1 MSLKLKIP
9 ASSVR
14 AAITSNSY
22 NATDNTIEVVF
33 ATEFEVQRRTWDGTK
48 FIEIL
53 ECSTSSV
60 RLDRLNSGANL
71 VDSHSTYSVQTI
83 LGVVVRAWVENNQCK
98 AIIRLS
104 KREDAKGVVGD
115 IIDGIITNISVGYSI
130 FGATQI
136 DNDDEIIR
144 VRITDWE
151 PFELTVLS
159 VPADYTAGVRSQ
171 DKSNFF
177 ELSINKRSNMTPEE
191 IAAAAAAEAERTRAA
206 TPPVPATP
214 VLPTPAAPDNSAI
227 IAQERTRVMQITQNV
242 RVAQIDDETFLDGL
256 ITRGLTVES
265 ANTEIFARL
274 QGAQTAIRGQSAG
287 QVRITADEADKYRV
301 AMQNA
306 LMHRANPSVPLNEG
320 SDFRGMTLMDMAR
333 DSAERAGIKTRGMS
347 RRELAATALN
357 ATRSAGMHSTSD
369 FPLILGNTVNRVLR
383 DEYAVQLPTFNEWAS
398 RGVAKDFRTM
408 TKVGLGEVGDF
419 KEVKEGAEYEYT
431 TLGEGGESYKVVK
444 YGQIIAI
451 TWETLI
457 NDDMDA
463 FSRIPRKIV
472 AAATRKQSDIVYAI
486 LTGSHK
492 MSDGKQLFHADHG
505 NLLDGSA
512 ISIDSIGKM
521 RLAMREQKGLG
532 GKEYLN
538 LTPKFLITGSA
549 NEQAALQY
557 TSTNFAANTP
567 GGINVWSG
575 LVKPIIEARIPG
587 NAWYFAASPSAI
599 DTIEYSFL
607 EGEQELF
614 TEQRQ
619 GFEVDGLEIK
629 ARMVFGAKAID
640 WRGLSKNSGI

>member
-53 ECSTSSV
+53 ECSASSV

-177 ELSINKRSNMTPEE
+177 ELSINKRSDMTPEE

-214 VLPTPAAPDNSAI
+214 VAPPPAAPDNSAI

-242 RVAQIDDETFLDGL
+242 RVAQIDDEAFLDGL

-265 ANTEIFARL
+265 ANAEIFAQL

-287 QVRITADEADKYRV
+287 QIRITADEADKTRT

-306 LMHRANPSVPLNEG
+306 LMHRANPSVELKEG
-320 SDFRGMTLMDMAR
+320 TEFRGMTLMDMAR
-333 DSAERAGIKTRGMS
+333 DCAERAGVKTRGMS
-347 RRELAATALN
+347 RREIAEVSMN
-357 ATRSAGMHSTSD
+357 ASRTGMHSTSD

-383 DEYAVQLPTFNEWAS
+383 EEYAIQERTFTEWAS
-398 RGVAKDFRTM
+398 RGVAKDFREM
-408 TKVGLGEVGDF
+408 KKVGLGEVGDF

-431 TLGEGGESYKVVK
+431 TLGEGGESYRVVK

-457 NDDMDA
+457 NDDLDA
-463 FSRIPRKIV
+463 FSRIPRKIAN
-472 AAATRKQSDIVYAI
+472 AAGRKQSDIVYAI

-505 NLLDGSA
+505 NLLTAAD
-512 ISIDSIGKM
+512 IDIDSIGLM
-521 RLAMREQKGLG
+521 RKAMRGQKGLG
-532 GKEYLN
+532 GKDFLN
-538 LTPKFLITGSA
+538 LTPKFMIVGPE
-549 NEQAALQY
+549 NEQLAYQY
-557 TSTNFAANTP
+557 TSTNYTPNTA
-567 GGINVWSG
+567 GNVNVWSG
-575 LVKPIIEARIPG
+575 MTKPIVEPRITDTS
-587 NAWYFAASPSAI
+587 WYFAASPSAI

-607 EGEQELF
+607 EGEGELF

-640 WRGLSKNSGI
+640 WRGLNKNPGL